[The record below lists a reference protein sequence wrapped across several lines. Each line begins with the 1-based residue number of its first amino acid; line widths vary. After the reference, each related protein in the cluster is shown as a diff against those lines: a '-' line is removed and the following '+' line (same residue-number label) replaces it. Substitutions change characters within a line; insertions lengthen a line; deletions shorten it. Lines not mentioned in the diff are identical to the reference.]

1 MSAINEFL
9 EKSYTAYHAVKNA
22 ADYLTAN
29 GFSEL
34 FEGEDWN
41 VEEGGK
47 YFVTRGGSSLIA
59 FTVGALD
66 NGLNFKIAASHAD
79 SPALKLKDNAV
90 FTAGAYEKLNAECYG
105 GGIWYSFFDRPLKIA
120 GRIVESEN
128 GVLRPRLAE
137 SDYFVTIP
145 SLAVHQN
152 RGVNDGFA
160 VNAQTDLSPL
170 YALTEQGGD
179 LVSSLSSA
187 SVAAY
192 DLYLV
197 NAQKPYVFGR
207 NGEFLA
213 SPRVDNL
220 TSVFASIEAISD
232 VLAPGGVCVA
242 AIFDNEEV
250 GSRTLEGAGGDFME
264 RTLRRL
270 TSALRFDDDE
280 YYKALHSSFLLSVD
294 NAHALHPNHPEKC
307 DPTNRP
313 AAGGGVV
320 IKFHADKAYTT
331 DALSAAVIEEIFKNA
346 NVPFQKFYNRSDVRS
361 GSTLGA
367 ISLSKVSLL
376 SADIGIAQFAM
387 HSACESFACADYAS
401 MRSGLRAFF
410 ASSIQANGDEITIG

>member
-1 MSAINEFL
+1 MSALNEFL

-179 LVSSLSSA
+179 LISSLSSA
-187 SVAAY
+187 PVAAY

-242 AIFDNEEV
+242 AVFDNEEV

>member
-1 MSAINEFL
+1 MSALNEFL

-187 SVAAY
+187 PVAAY

-242 AIFDNEEV
+242 AVFDNEEV

>member
-1 MSAINEFL
+1 MSALNEFL

-29 GFSEL
+29 GFSQL

-90 FTAGAYEKLNAECYG
+90 FTSGAYEKLNAECYG

-187 SVAAY
+187 PVAAY

-242 AIFDNEEV
+242 AVFDNEEV

>member
-179 LVSSLSSA
+179 LISSLSSA
-187 SVAAY
+187 PVAAY

>member
-1 MSAINEFL
+1 MSALNEFL

-90 FTAGAYEKLNAECYG
+90 FTSGAYEKLNAECYG

-179 LVSSLSSA
+179 LISSLSSA
-187 SVAAY
+187 PVAAY

>member
-1 MSAINEFL
+1 MSALNEFL

-66 NGLNFKIAASHAD
+66 NGLSFKIAASHAD

-187 SVAAY
+187 PVAAY

-410 ASSIQANGDEITIG
+410 ASSIQTNGDEITIG

>member
-1 MSAINEFL
+1 MSALNEFL

-22 ADYLTAN
+22 ADYLIAN

-34 FEGEDWN
+34 SEGEDWC

-90 FTAGAYEKLNAECYG
+90 FSVGAYEKLNAECYG

-160 VNAQTDLSPL
+160 VNAQTDLCPL

-179 LVSSLSSA
+179 LISSLSSA
-187 SVAAY
+187 PVAAY

-220 TSVFASIEAISD
+220 TSVFASIEAIAD

-242 AIFDNEEV
+242 AVFDNEEV

>member
-1 MSAINEFL
+1 MSALNEFL

-187 SVAAY
+187 PVAAY

-242 AIFDNEEV
+242 AVFDNEEV

-387 HSACESFACADYAS
+387 HSACESFACADYTS

>member
-1 MSAINEFL
+1 MSALNEFL

-47 YFVTRGGSSLIA
+47 SFVTRGGSSLIA

-179 LVSSLSSA
+179 LISSLSSA
-187 SVAAY
+187 PVAAY

-242 AIFDNEEV
+242 AVFDNEEV

>member
-187 SVAAY
+187 PVAAY

>member
-1 MSAINEFL
+1 MSALNEFL

-66 NGLNFKIAASHAD
+66 NGLSFKIAASHAD

-187 SVAAY
+187 PVAAY

>member
-1 MSAINEFL
+1 MSALNEFL

-187 SVAAY
+187 PVAAY

-232 VLAPGGVCVA
+232 VLAPSGVCVA

>member
-1 MSAINEFL
+1 MSALNEFL

-187 SVAAY
+187 PVAAY

>member
-1 MSAINEFL
+1 MSALNEFL

-66 NGLNFKIAASHAD
+66 NGLSFKIAASHAD

-187 SVAAY
+187 PVAAY

-313 AAGGGVV
+313 VAGGGVV

>member
-1 MSAINEFL
+1 MSALNEFL

-66 NGLNFKIAASHAD
+66 NGLSFKIAASHAD

-187 SVAAY
+187 PVAAY

-242 AIFDNEEV
+242 AVFDNEEV

>member
-1 MSAINEFL
+1 MSALNEFL

-90 FTAGAYEKLNAECYG
+90 FTSGSYEKLNAECYG

-187 SVAAY
+187 PVAAY

>member
-90 FTAGAYEKLNAECYG
+90 FTSGAYEKLNAECYG

-187 SVAAY
+187 PVAAY

>member
-1 MSAINEFL
+1 MSALNEFL

-66 NGLNFKIAASHAD
+66 NGLSFKIAASHAD

-187 SVAAY
+187 PVAAY

-410 ASSIQANGDEITIG
+410 ASSIQANGDAITIG

>member
-1 MSAINEFL
+1 MSALNEFL

-90 FTAGAYEKLNAECYG
+90 FTSGAYEKLNAECYG

-187 SVAAY
+187 PVAAY

-197 NAQKPYVFGR
+197 NVQKPYVFGR

-242 AIFDNEEV
+242 AVFDNEEV

>member
-187 SVAAY
+187 PVAAY

-242 AIFDNEEV
+242 AVFDNEEV